1 MKSATDDRRFKAI
14 NRRELLKL
22 TPVLALGAFAIS
34 KLQKPLLKS
43 GLAFS
48 DWASAEL
55 FHRGHLAPTFPDS
68 ALTPFNKFPI
78 NDYDVDDP
86 EIDFDKWTLTVG
98 GAVQK
103 PGLYLGTNSR
113 AAQDQAEYSPRLRR
127 GVGCDRPLWR
137 RAALGLPQDD
147 RRRPW
152 CAFRYRRMR

>member
-22 TPVLALGAFAIS
+22 TPVLALGAFAIP

-48 DWASAEL
+48 DWASAGL
-55 FHRGHLAPTFPDS
+55 FRRGHLAPTFPDS

-98 GAVQK
+98 GAV
-103 PGLYLGTNSR
+103 
-113 AAQDQAEYSPRLRR
+113 
-127 GVGCDRPLWR
+127 
-137 RAALGLPQDD
+137 
-147 RRRPW
+147 
-152 CAFRYRRMR
+152 